1 LIHKTK
7 PKEKTMKHLDLRT
20 PIWKKTIHVTTLFVL
35 LAASRCVGAAW
46 EGTDDFSSGISTT
59 NWLIRPYLDA
69 GQMLVAGTNGHASFI
84 VPISASVEQNAGI
97 VWKGGCLKETMD
109 ELRFG

>member
-1 LIHKTK
+1 
-7 PKEKTMKHLDLRT
+7 MKHLDLRT